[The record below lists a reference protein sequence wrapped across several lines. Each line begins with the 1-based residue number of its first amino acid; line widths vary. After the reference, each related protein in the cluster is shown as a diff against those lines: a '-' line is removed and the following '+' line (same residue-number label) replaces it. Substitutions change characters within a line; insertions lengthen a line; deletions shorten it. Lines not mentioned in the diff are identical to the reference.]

1 MNRQTLSRLMAI
13 LCMILAVVWMMW
25 MMGDIGATKNGVPA
39 AARKNSGIPSTQQMV
54 ESSAGKL
61 DAMIFYDA
69 GDPHGESCKA
79 IVYEDRTGL
88 FGSGINYKFAFGWHF
103 RASVPCP
110 DRGVRACTVENH
122 STVLYFPATPRAL
135 SVPPRPM
142 EPSTPLTPGCRW
154 CWPGRRVWSFLTGRE
169 RWWSA
174 ATAERYDGG
183 QTASSAGGGRHL
195 RRGVPLL

>member
-88 FGSGINYKFAFGWHF
+88 YGSGINYKFAFGWHF
-103 RASVPCP
+103 CASVPCP

-122 STVLYFPATPRAL
+122 STVLYFSRNTEGIVRAAA
-135 SVPPRPM
+135 PDGT
-142 EPSTPLTPGCRW
+142 EYAFDPGMPVVLAGPQGVEFFDGQGMLVEC
-154 CWPGRRVWSFLTGRE
+154 S
-169 RWWSA
+169 
-174 ATAERYDGG
+174 DGG
-183 QTASSAGGGRHL
+183 AI
-195 RRGVPLL
+195 